1 MANEKKD
8 LRKELQNF
16 KYDFDILQ
24 KIPCTEKDNK
34 EYKQLVKAGK
44 ALPKDIY
51 PFGHDAGTPSD
62 SEFYKLYAA
71 DLSDA
76 ELAEYLT
83 YKKLSMLKTIKNCL
97 LFFTILTI
105 IGMIILFIVATR

>member
-1 MANEKKD
+1 MAKEKKD
-8 LRKELQNF
+8 LRAELVNY

-24 KIPCTEKDNK
+24 KIPCTQDENK
-34 EYKQLVKAGK
+34 AYTKLVKEGK
-44 ALPKDIY
+44 PLPKNVY
-51 PFGHDAGTPSD
+51 PFGNDAGTPSD
-62 SEFYKLYAA
+62 SEFYKLYAS

-105 IGMIILFIVATR
+105 ISMIILFIVANR

>member
-1 MANEKKD
+1 MAKEVKN
-8 LRKELQNF
+8 LREELKNYQ
-16 KYDFDILQ
+16 YDFDILQ
-24 KIPCTEKDNK
+24 KIPCTEKENK

-44 ALPKDIY
+44 PLPKDIY
-51 PFGHDAGTPSD
+51 PFGYDSDTPSD
-62 SEFYKLYAA
+62 SEFYKLYVS

-105 IGMIILFIVATR
+105 IGIISALIIATR